1 MNNLEVTKSVR
12 KKLHEKKKKKKKEN
26 MHEIILLK

>member
-12 KKLHEKKKKKKKEN
+12 KKLHEKKKKKKEN